1 MGRECEPR
9 VGGLSNAKRLPST
22 ASGRDWARMTTV
34 LEIIDGGTRFLEK
47 RGVEDARRN
56 MQLMVAHF
64 LGWTRM
70 ELYLKFDDVVEESR
84 LEPMRAALR
93 QRGDGIPL
101 QHILGTVWFHNRE
114 FITDARALIPRPE
127 TEELAEFFLKR
138 EMSPAARVLDMGCG
152 SGVLGLTLAAERPA
166 WQVEL
171 ADVSPEALAL
181 ARENAARLEIAMVR
195 FTESD
200 LFTNMEGG
208 FDGIVANLPYIPK
221 TERETLS
228 REVAHDPALALFGGA
243 DGMDVIRRFVKDAPE
258 FLNQGGIVAM
268 EVGHDQGTATAALL
282 AEAGFRDV
290 MVGKDM
296 SGVARF
302 PFAVWPE

>member
-1 MGRECEPR
+1 
-9 VGGLSNAKRLPST
+9 
-22 ASGRDWARMTTV
+22 MTTV

-70 ELYLKFDDVVEESR
+70 ELYLKFDEVVEDSC

-93 QRGDGIPL
+93 QRGDGVPL

-114 FITDARALIPRPE
+114 FATDARALIPRPE

-138 EMSPAARVLDMGCG
+138 EMPPAARVLDMGCG

-171 ADVSPEALAL
+171 ADISPEALAL
-181 ARENAARLEIAMVR
+181 AWENAARLEIAVVR
-195 FTESD
+195 FTEGD
-200 LFTNMEGG
+200 LFANMEGG

-243 DGMDVIRRFVKDAPE
+243 DGMEVIRRFVKDAPA
-258 FLNQGGIVAM
+258 FLNLGGIVAM
-268 EVGHDQGTATAALL
+268 EVGHDQGEATAALL

-290 MVGKDM
+290 MVRKDM

-302 PFAVWPE
+302 PFAVWPG